1 MNLDRPTRTMQV
13 TFVLEKKLN
22 LAAQQGALIR
32 FARENK
38 GWTQRQ
44 LGDAIGLSQRA
55 VSFIECGRRHTNG
68 VLIFRIAR
76 VLGQKPETFEV

>member
-1 MNLDRPTRTMQV
+1 MRLDRLTRTMQV

-22 LAAQQGALIR
+22 PAVQQGALIR

-38 GWTQRQ
+38 GWTQKQ
-44 LGDAIGLSQRA
+44 LGDRIGLSQKA
-55 VSFIECGRRHTNG
+55 VSKIECGHGTNS